1 MIAGVFLGTITWASM
16 IATFL
21 HLPSSLKKF
30 FLNHFL
36 ITDLLCIVI
45 TFIGL
50 SSISKSLTG
59 LIGCITCGLLVN
71 ISLIVNKKLNAD
83 Q

>member
-1 MIAGVFLGTITWASM
+1 MISGVFLGVLTWASM
-16 IATFL
+16 VATFM
-21 HLPSSLKKF
+21 HFPKSIQKF

-36 ITDLLCIVI
+36 ITDLLSVVI

-71 ISLIVNKKLNAD
+71 ITLITNKKLNAG
-83 Q
+83 